1 MIMCKKQ
8 RNTKFVINL
17 VYCLMHATLP
27 KCTINP
33 LLVMVTA

>member
-8 RNTKFVINL
+8 MNTKFVINL
-17 VYCLMHATLP
+17 VYCLMHGTLP
-27 KCTINP
+27 KGAINP